1 MTNEQLAV
9 LIQQGNNELLPLL
22 WENTSCLI
30 YKKCGQY
37 WWAYSDKFKRHDYD
51 LSDLKQEGFIIL
63 LQALKYYNSG
73 KGYKFNTYLNYAAK
87 NVLSRIISNND
98 ALSQVNT
105 LSLER
110 PIDEDKDGDLFLS
123 DIISDSGIEGEFEE
137 VERQILYLPLHQII
151 DGLPEAERK
160 AITAYYLENKTYQEI
175 VQESGKTIA
184 EIKSTVQKGLRILRK
199 GEILQLLKENFMSEV
214 S

>member
-9 LIQQGNNELLPLL
+9 LIQQDNNELLPLL
-22 WENTSCLI
+22 WENTSRLI

-37 WWAYSDKFKRHDYD
+37 WRAYSDKFKRHGYD

-63 LQALKYYNSG
+63 LQALKYYNSD
-73 KGYKFNTYLNYAAK
+73 KSYKFSTYLNYAAK
-87 NVLSRIISNND
+87 NVLSRIINNND

-105 LSLER
+105 LSLEQ
-110 PIDEDKDGDLFLS
+110 PIDEDKEGDLFLS
-123 DIISDSGIEGEFEE
+123 DIISDSGIEGEFDE
-137 VERQILYLPLHQII
+137 VERRILYLPLHQII
-151 DGLPEAERK
+151 DSLPEAERK

-175 VQESGKTIA
+175 VHESGKTIA

-214 S
+214 P

>member
-1 MTNEQLAV
+1 MTNEQLSV

-22 WENTSCLI
+22 WENTSSLI

-37 WWAYSDKFKRHDYD
+37 WWAYSDRFKRHGYD
-51 LSDLKQEGFIIL
+51 LSDLKQEGFTIL
-63 LQALKYYNSG
+63 LQALKYYNSD
-73 KGYKFNTYLNYAAK
+73 KSYKFNTYLNYAAK

-105 LSLER
+105 LSMEQ
-110 PIDEDKDGDLFLS
+110 PIDENKDGDLFLS
-123 DIISDSGIEGEFEE
+123 DIISDSGIEGEFDE
-137 VERQILYLPLHQII
+137 VERRILYLPLHQII
-151 DGLPEAERK
+151 DSLPEAERK

-175 VQESGKTIA
+175 AQESGKTIE

-199 GEILQLLKENFMSEV
+199 GEILRQLKENYMS
-214 S
+214 

>member
-37 WWAYSDKFKRHDYD
+37 WRAYSDKFKRLGYD

-63 LQALKYYNSG
+63 LQALKYYNSD
-73 KGYKFNTYLNYAAK
+73 KSYKFSTYLNYAAK
-87 NVLSRIISNND
+87 NVLSRIINNND

-105 LSLER
+105 LSLEQ

-123 DIISDSGIEGEFEE
+123 DIISDSGIEGEFDE
-137 VERQILYLPLHQII
+137 VERRILYLPLHQII
-151 DGLPEAERK
+151 DSLPEAERK

-175 VQESGKTIA
+175 AQESGKTKE

-199 GEILQLLKENFMSEV
+199 GEILRQLKENFMSEV
-214 S
+214 P